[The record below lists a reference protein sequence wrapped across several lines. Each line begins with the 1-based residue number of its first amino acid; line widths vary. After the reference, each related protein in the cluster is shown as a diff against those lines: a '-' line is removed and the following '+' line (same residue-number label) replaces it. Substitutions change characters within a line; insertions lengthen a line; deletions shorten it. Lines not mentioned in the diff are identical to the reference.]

1 MLKDSILKS
10 DNKEF
15 KKEKPENVQNIALDI
30 DKIIK
35 NPGSYYDLVL
45 ADKDEIII
53 PKLDNKITIRGGVLR
68 PITITYHDGIT
79 MGECISAAGG
89 ITEFAKRNRAYVVYF
104 NGRSKR
110 TKSFGFIR
118 INPRIEPGSEVVLP
132 EGEMRKDA
140 MTVVLQYVT
149 ILAQIGTSIAT
160 LKLISK

>member
-10 DNKEF
+10 DKKEF

-30 DKIIK
+30 DEIIK

-132 EGEMRKDA
+132 EGEMKKDA

-160 LKLISK
+160 LKLLSK